1 MLPYEDTDDS
11 HLPASYDRRDPG
23 RGAIIIGDMARRS
36 RRSRG
41 AVEEPAP
48 ESEDVQEQEEAQ
60 QAEDSEPEVEESERM
75 EEDAASP
82 ARSRH
87 DPDELKT
94 LEFDEEISWRPG
106 KTIGLNTLLPRLER
120 LAREL
125 AAFDQEETDLKSIEP
140 VARKLINR
148 NLITHKDKG
157 VKAYTACCLVDVLRL
172 FVPNAPY
179 DNDELKVT
187 SIIRHIPG
195 LC

>member
-1 MLPYEDTDDS
+1 MLAYENTDDP
-11 HLPASYDRRDPG
+11 HLLASYARRDPG
-23 RGAIIIGDMARRS
+23 RGGIIVGDMARRS

-60 QAEDSEPEVEESERM
+60 QTEGKEPEVEDAEDM
-75 EEDAASP
+75 EEEAASP
-82 ARSRH
+82 ARSRQ
-87 DPDELKT
+87 DPDELKS

-106 KTIGLNTLLPRLER
+106 KTIGLNTLLPRLEN

-179 DNDELKVT
+179 DNEELKVE
-187 SIIRHIPG
+187 SIIWQVSG